1 MTKRILDFN
10 PLSGETVTFEYEQH
24 SDRMT
29 ITHSQDVTNQLH
41 FAHGLAT
48 LDGYSSHGMKNDM
61 WHYAH
66 VPNTVILEMKSK
78 HGVDFFDRN
87 DSKRVFHLLNTE
99 YKRFKT
105 TDKHH
110 APR

>member
-1 MTKRILDFN
+1 MSKRVLDHN
-10 PLSGETVTFEYEQH
+10 PLSGETVWFEYEKH

-29 ITHSQDVTNQLH
+29 ITHSQEVTPNLAL
-41 FAHGLAT
+41 AHGLAVH
-48 LDGYSSHGMKNDM
+48 DDYSKRGMKNDM

-66 VPNTVILEMKSK
+66 VPNSVILEMKSK
-78 HGVDFFDRN
+78 HGVDFFDKN
-87 DSKRVFHLLNTE
+87 DAKRVFQLLNTE

>member
-1 MTKRILDFN
+1 MTKRVLDHN
-10 PLSGETVTFEYEQH
+10 PLSGETVWFEYEQH

-29 ITHSQDVTNQLH
+29 ITHSQDVTPHLGMAH
-41 FAHGLAT
+41 FMAT
-48 LDGYSSHGMKNDM
+48 DDKYTQHGMKNDM

-66 VPNTVILEMKSK
+66 VPNSAILDMKQRF
-78 HGVDFFDRN
+78 GVDFFDRN
-87 DSKRVFHLLNTE
+87 DSKRVFQLLNTE

-105 TDKHH
+105 THKHH